1 MDMKCIAQGLDD
13 LIITGVNFHKSD
25 AHLRGKF
32 AVNESVHTA
41 MLTEMQ
47 AREKGHF
54 FALST
59 CNRTEL
65 IGFHTDFD
73 TLESI
78 LCTHTG
84 NDQETFNSICF
95 RKQGVEAIEHLF
107 RVACGLDSQI
117 LGDYEIVGQMR
128 VAAAFA
134 REHKMLGKYLDRFV
148 NTAFQASKAV
158 KTHTALTSGTVSVAF
173 AGTKIVREALGSLQ
187 DKRIVLV
194 GTGKIGQHTLKNLKD
209 YTDANHIT
217 LMNRTDAKAESLA
230 QEHEVYFAPYDNLLS
245 QCRGADVVIVA
256 TGAAMP
262 VIHATHFEGNTQ
274 CLLLDMSIPFNIDP
288 AVAALPGIT
297 LRNIDEISK
306 VNDETLRKRRAEV
319 PKAEGI
325 IREHI
330 YECVEWYAM
339 NRHTWAL
346 QHIKTYLTDMH
357 QRELSLL
364 KKADE
369 QAALH
374 LETFSNNMVK
384 VMIEKLALK
393 MRSNPDESE
402 LILKIF
408 SEVLS
413 SNPQTQA

>member
-25 AHLRGKF
+25 AHLRGRF
-32 AVNESVHTA
+32 AVSESIHAA
-41 MLTEMQ
+41 MLSDMDE
-47 AREKGHF
+47 AGKGHF

-73 TLESI
+73 ALESI

-84 NDQETFNSICF
+84 NDRDIFNQICF
-95 RKQGVEAIEHLF
+95 RKQGLEAIEHLF

-134 REHKMLGKYLDRFV
+134 RERKMLGKYLDRFV

-173 AGTKIVREALGSLQ
+173 AGIKIVREALGTLQ
-187 DKRIVLV
+187 GKRIVLV

-209 YTDANHIT
+209 YTDADHIT
-217 LMNRTDAKAESLA
+217 IMNRTDAKAADLA
-230 QEHEVYFAPYDNLLS
+230 LEHEVQFAAYETLTA
-245 QCRGADVVIVA
+245 QCGAADVVIVA
-256 TGAAMP
+256 TGAAEP
-262 VIHATHFEGNTQ
+262 VITAAHLSGNPQ

-288 AVAALPGIT
+288 CVAALPGIT

-306 VNDETLRKRRAEV
+306 VNDETLRKRRSEV
-319 PKAEGI
+319 PKAESI
-325 IREHI
+325 IHEHI

-357 QRELSLL
+357 QKEMNQL